1 MAAIKSVLKW
11 NIRDSFSFCAG
22 IRWKSTL
29 VHQLHICE
37 PGGCVYVETSVGD
50 GAGGVED
57 VKPFIGGGVTKTDG
71 MGNEQISQAAQVK
84 DFRKRHN

>member
-57 VKPFIGGGVTKTDG
+57 VKPFIGGGGDQNGRDG
-71 MGNEQISQAAQVK
+71 
-84 DFRKRHN
+84 KRANQPGSSS